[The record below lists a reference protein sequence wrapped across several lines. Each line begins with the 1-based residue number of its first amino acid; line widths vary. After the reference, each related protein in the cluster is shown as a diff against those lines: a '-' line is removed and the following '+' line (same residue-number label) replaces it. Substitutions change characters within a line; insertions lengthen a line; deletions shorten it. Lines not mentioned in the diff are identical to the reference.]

1 MLPLEQ
7 WLLIAIIAAS
17 TALYVTN
24 RLPTEVTATA
34 TIVALMAT
42 GLLSP
47 AEALSGFSSTATI
60 TVAAMFILSAGLMR
74 TGALE
79 AATISLGRFAKGS
92 ARRLLLLLA
101 LVETPASAFMNNTP
115 VVVMMIPVVVSLCR
129 QYNLRPSKFL
139 LPVSYFAVLG
149 GTITLLGTS
158 TNILVSELYR
168 KAGGPGFGLFDFS
181 GLGLIYATV
190 GVAFI
195 VLFGHRLL
203 PEYSPLASLT
213 SGRSHSTYVTELVV
227 NGESKVNGKTAAEI
241 FERIALT
248 DRSQPPHLTR
258 RHRRLQGQRVRPN
271 NENHQS
277 RSSVTLLEVLR
288 QGQSLQA
295 ETLRT
300 LQLEPGDILVVS
312 GAPKDIHLFQQTH
325 NLDLATVIEDEERR
339 ATTDLEEQVME
350 AVVMPG
356 SEMVGNTIGQLML
369 NRRFGVKVMGL
380 QHQGTQQV
388 AGLRTQRLDVG
399 DVLLLRGKTAGLRK
413 AAESCRLLLVEG
425 VENTLVRKTK
435 NTTALVIMALV
446 ILLASFS
453 EIPIVVL
460 ALAGAVAMVLTRCL
474 RIDEA
479 IGALEPST
487 LMLLVGT
494 IPIGVAMESTG
505 LANTLVNGLLVLSG
519 DANPRLFLALFY
531 LMTALLTEL
540 ISNNAVAVL
549 LTPVA
554 LNLAGSLNISPTP
567 LLVALLFG
575 ASAAFMTPFGYQTN
589 AIVMGP
595 GGYKF
600 IDYLRIGA
608 PLQII
613 MLIIASLMIP
623 TFWPF

>member
-1 MLPLEQ
+1 MLPFEQ
-7 WLLIAIIAAS
+7 WLLIAIIAGS

-34 TIVALMAT
+34 TIVTLMAT

-60 TVAAMFILSAGLMR
+60 TVAAMFVLSAGLMR

-79 AATISLGRFAKGS
+79 VATIYLGRFARGS

-168 KAGGPGFGLFDFS
+168 KAGGPGFGLFEFS
-181 GLGLIYATV
+181 ALGLIYAAA

-195 VLFGHRLL
+195 VLVGHRLL
-203 PEYSPLASLT
+203 PDYSPLASLT
-213 SGRSHSTYVTELVV
+213 GGRSHSTYVTELIV
-227 NGESKVNGKTAAEI
+227 NGDSKINGKTATDV

-248 DRSQPPHLTR
+248 DRSQPPQPIR
-258 RHRRLQGQRVRPN
+258 RHRRLQSQRVRQN
-271 NENHQS
+271 NENHS
-277 RSSVTLLEVLR
+277 SSVTLLEVLR
-288 QGQSLQA
+288 KGESLQA
-295 ETLRT
+295 ESLRS

-325 NLDLATVIEDEERR
+325 NLDLATVIEDEERK
-339 ATTDLEEQVME
+339 ATTDLEEQVIE

-380 QHQGTQQV
+380 QHQGAQQV
-388 AGLRTQRLDVG
+388 QGLRTQRLEVG

-413 AAESCRLLLVEG
+413 AADACRLLLVEG
-425 VENTLVRKTK
+425 VEDTLVRKTK
-435 NTTALVIMALV
+435 NTTALIIMALV
-446 ILLASFS
+446 VLLASFS

-479 IGALEPST
+479 LGALEPST

-494 IPIGVAMESTG
+494 IPVGVAMESTG

-554 LNLAGSLNISPTP
+554 LNLAASLNISPTP
-567 LLVALLFG
+567 LLAALLFG

-608 PLQII
+608 PLQLI
-613 MLIIASLMIP
+613 MVIIASFMIP
-623 TFWPF
+623 AFWPF

>member
-1 MLPLEQ
+1 MLPFEQ

-34 TIVALMAT
+34 TLVALMAT

-60 TVAAMFILSAGLMR
+60 TVAAMFVLSAGLMR

-79 AATISLGRFAKGS
+79 VATIYLGRFAKGS

-101 LVETPASAFMNNTP
+101 LVETLASAFMNNTP

-168 KAGGPGFGLFDFS
+168 KAGGPGFGLFEFS
-181 GLGLIYATV
+181 ALGLIYAAA
-190 GVAFI
+190 GIAFI
-195 VLFGHRLL
+195 VLVGHRLL
-203 PEYSPLASLT
+203 PDYSPLASLT
-213 SGRSHSTYVTELVV
+213 SGRSHTTYVTELIV
-227 NGESKVNGKTAAEI
+227 NGESKLNGKSAAEV
-241 FERIALT
+241 FNRIALT
-248 DRSQPPHLTR
+248 DRSQAPQLIR
-258 RHRRLQGQRVRPN
+258 RHRRLQGQHARHN
-271 NENHQS
+271 NENHPAA
-277 RSSVTLLEVLR
+277 VTLLEVLR
-288 QGQSLQA
+288 NGQSLQA
-295 ETLRT
+295 DTLRN
-300 LQLEPGDILVVS
+300 LLLEPGDILVVS
-312 GAPKDIHLFQQTH
+312 GAPKDIHLFQQTN

-339 ATTDLEEQVME
+339 APTDLEEQVIE

-356 SEMVGNTIGQLML
+356 SEMVGKPIGQLML
-369 NRRFGVKVMGL
+369 TRRFGVKVMGL

-388 AGLRTQRLDVG
+388 QGLRTQRLEVG

-413 AAESCRLLLVEG
+413 AAETCRLLLVEG

-435 NTTALVIMALV
+435 NTTALIIMASV
-446 ILLASFS
+446 VLLASLS

-479 IGALEPST
+479 IGALETST

-505 LANTLVNGLLVLSG
+505 LVNTLVNGLLALSG
-519 DANPRLFLALFY
+519 DADPRLFFALFY

-554 LNLAGSLNISPTP
+554 LSLAASLNISPMP

-600 IDYLRIGA
+600 VDYLRVGA
-608 PLQII
+608 PLQLI
-613 MLIIASLMIP
+613 MVGIASLVIP
-623 TFWPF
+623 VLWPF

>member
-1 MLPLEQ
+1 MLPFEQ

-34 TIVALMAT
+34 TLVALMAT

-60 TVAAMFILSAGLMR
+60 TVAAMFVLSAGLMR

-79 AATISLGRFAKGS
+79 VATIYLGRFAKGS

-168 KAGGPGFGLFDFS
+168 KAGGPGFGLFEFS
-181 GLGLIYATV
+181 ALGLIYAAA
-190 GVAFI
+190 GIAFI
-195 VLFGHRLL
+195 VLVGHRLL
-203 PEYSPLASLT
+203 PDYSPLASLT
-213 SGRSHSTYVTELVV
+213 SGRSHTTYVTELIV
-227 NGESKVNGKTAAEI
+227 NGESKLNGKSAAEV
-241 FERIALT
+241 FNRIALT
-248 DRSQPPHLTR
+248 DRSQAPQLIR
-258 RHRRLQGQRVRPN
+258 RHRRLQGQHARHN
-271 NENHQS
+271 NENHPAA
-277 RSSVTLLEVLR
+277 VTLLEVLR
-288 QGQSLQA
+288 NGQSLQA
-295 ETLRT
+295 DTLRN
-300 LQLEPGDILVVS
+300 LLLEPGDILVVS
-312 GAPKDIHLFQQTH
+312 GAPKDIHLFQQTN

-339 ATTDLEEQVME
+339 ATTDLEEQVIE

-356 SEMVGNTIGQLML
+356 SEMVGKPIGQLML
-369 NRRFGVKVMGL
+369 TRRFGVKVMGL

-388 AGLRTQRLDVG
+388 QGLRTQRLEVG

-413 AAESCRLLLVEG
+413 AAETCRLLLVEG

-435 NTTALVIMALV
+435 NTTALIIMASV
-446 ILLASFS
+446 VLLASLS

-479 IGALEPST
+479 IGALETST

-505 LANTLVNGLLVLSG
+505 LVNTLVNGLLALSG
-519 DANPRLFLALFY
+519 DADPRLFFALFY

-554 LNLAGSLNISPTP
+554 LSLAASLNISPMP

-595 GGYKF
+595 GGYRF
-600 IDYLRIGA
+600 IDYLRVGA
-608 PLQII
+608 PLQLI
-613 MLIIASLMIP
+613 MVVIASLAIP
-623 TFWPF
+623 VLWPF

>member
-1 MLPLEQ
+1 MLPFEQ

-34 TIVALMAT
+34 TLVALMAT

-60 TVAAMFILSAGLMR
+60 TVAAMFVLSAGLMR

-79 AATISLGRFAKGS
+79 VATIYLGRFAKGS

-168 KAGGPGFGLFDFS
+168 KAGGPGFGLFEFS
-181 GLGLIYATV
+181 ALGLIYAAA
-190 GVAFI
+190 GIAFI
-195 VLFGHRLL
+195 VLVGHRLL
-203 PEYSPLASLT
+203 PDYSPLASLT
-213 SGRSHSTYVTELVV
+213 SGRSHTTYVTELIV
-227 NGESKVNGKTAAEI
+227 NGESKLNGKSAAEV
-241 FERIALT
+241 FNRIALT
-248 DRSQPPHLTR
+248 DRSQAPQLIR
-258 RHRRLQGQRVRPN
+258 RHRRLQGQHARHN
-271 NENHQS
+271 NENHPAA
-277 RSSVTLLEVLR
+277 VTLLEVLR
-288 QGQSLQA
+288 NGQSLQA
-295 ETLRT
+295 DTLRN
-300 LQLEPGDILVVS
+300 LLLEPGDILVVS
-312 GAPKDIHLFQQTH
+312 GAPKDIHLFQQTN

-339 ATTDLEEQVME
+339 ATTDLEEQVIE

-356 SEMVGNTIGQLML
+356 SEMVGKPIGQLML
-369 NRRFGVKVMGL
+369 TRRFGVKVMGL

-388 AGLRTQRLDVG
+388 QGLRTQRLEVG

-413 AAESCRLLLVEG
+413 AAETCRLLLVEG
-425 VENTLVRKTK
+425 IENTLVRKTK
-435 NTTALVIMALV
+435 NTTALIIMASV
-446 ILLASFS
+446 VLLASLS

-479 IGALEPST
+479 IGALETST

-505 LANTLVNGLLVLSG
+505 LVNTLVNGLLALSG
-519 DANPRLFLALFY
+519 DADPRLFFALFY

-554 LNLAGSLNISPTP
+554 LSLAASLNISPMP

-595 GGYKF
+595 GGYRF
-600 IDYLRIGA
+600 IDYLRVGA
-608 PLQII
+608 PLQLI
-613 MLIIASLMIP
+613 MVVIASLAIP
-623 TFWPF
+623 VLWPF